1 MICRIRNS
9 VCARV
14 LWGVLLLHLINIS
27 VNVSNINQPFIP
39 EDLTINNQESIIE
52 IVVEQVLGYEDAF
65 KEYDD
70 NDSEDH
76 TKKTNI
82 KPDIIAYSTIPTD
95 ISRKFFNGLN
105 QKFPGYNNGFLR
117 NGFLKLDNP
126 PPEA

>member
-1 MICRIRNS
+1 MIYRIRNS

-14 LWGVLLLHLINIS
+14 LWGILLLHLINIS

-39 EDLTINNQESIIE
+39 EDLTINNQER

-70 NDSEDH
+70 NDSKDPN
-76 TKKTNI
+76 KKTTF
-82 KPDIIAYSTIPTD
+82 KLDIIAQTTMPTVIKGTFVNCLDHKISVYS
-95 ISRKFFNGLN
+95 
-105 QKFPGYNNGFLR
+105 NGFLR